1 MDASTRWIDLAGA
14 ANVRDLGGL
23 PTETGDLTQA
33 RRVLRSD
40 NLQTLTP
47 DDVRLLVDDIGL
59 RTVIDLRTTVEVDKE
74 GPGPL
79 TREPL
84 VRLRHCSLFPEGGWM
99 TDVDADALLPWQSD
113 TRPVEELDDN
123 STPAEIAAS
132 LSVSYYLGYL
142 RDRPDSVVAA
152 LRTMADPANGVS
164 IVHCAAGKDRTGVVV
179 ALALTVAGVTRDA
192 IIADYVA
199 TGDRIDSILGRLRS
213 SATYSGDLDD
223 RPAYTHLPRAH
234 TLERFFETLDRRW
247 DGPIGWLDQN
257 GFGADDRDRLKTRL
271 LT

>member
-1 MDASTRWIDLAGA
+1 MDATRWIDLAGA

-23 PTETGDLTQA
+23 PTGTGAVTRA

-47 DDVRLLVDDIGL
+47 ADIRLLVDDIGL
-59 RTVIDLRTTVEVDKE
+59 RTVIDLRTAVEVEKE

-84 VRLRHCSLFPEGGWM
+84 VRHQHCSLFPEGGWM

-113 TRPVEELDDN
+113 ARPVEKFAADA
-123 STPAEIAAS
+123 TPAEIAAS

-179 ALALTVAGVTRDA
+179 ALALSVAGVTRSA
-192 IIADYVA
+192 IIEDYVA
-199 TGDRIDSILGRLRS
+199 TGDKLDSILGRLRS
-213 SATYSGDLDD
+213 STTYAEDLDE
-223 RPAYTHLPRAH
+223 RPPDAHRPRAH
-234 TLERFFETLDRRW
+234 TLERFFETLERRW
-247 DGPIGWLDQN
+247 DGPIGWLEQN
-257 GFGADDRDRLKTRL
+257 GFGASDQERLRTRL